1 VGPFLLDVNV
11 LIALSWPEH
20 SLRARAER
28 WFAAR
33 GHLAWATCPLT
44 QAAFVRILSN
54 PAFSP
59 HALTPRDALGL
70 LESNLKHPNHQFWA
84 ASIPLAGAVA
94 KVDAKLEGHRQVTD
108 AYLVGLA
115 AQRKGKFAT
124 LDGGVISLAGE
135 THKGVVEYIR

>member
-1 VGPFLLDVNV
+1 MGPFLLDANV
-11 LIALSWPEH
+11 LVALSWPDH
-20 SLRARAER
+20 SLHGRAGR

-44 QAAFVRILSN
+44 QTAFVRILSN

-59 HALTPRDALGL
+59 QALTPRDALSL

-84 ASIPLAGAVA
+84 AGIPLSGAIE
-94 KVDAKLEGHRQVTD
+94 KVEAKLQGHRQVTD

-124 LDGGVISLAGE
+124 MDGGVISLVGE
-135 THKGVVEYIR
+135 THKTAVEYIR

>member
-20 SLRARAER
+20 SLRARAES

-54 PAFSP
+54 PAFSS
-59 HALTPRDALGL
+59 HALTPRDALSL
-70 LESNLKHPNHQFWA
+70 LESNLKHPNHQFWG
-84 ASIPLAGAVA
+84 ASIPLAGAVG
-94 KVDAKLEGHRQVTD
+94 KVAARLQGHRQITD
-108 AYLVGLA
+108 AYLAGLA

-124 LDGGVISLAGE
+124 LDGAVISWLGE
-135 THKGVVEYIR
+135 ARKDVVEYIR

>member
-1 VGPFLLDVNV
+1 VGPFLLDINV
-11 LIALSWPEH
+11 LIALSWPDH
-20 SLRARAER
+20 SLRTRAER

-44 QAAFVRILSN
+44 QAGFVRILSN

-59 HALTPRDALGL
+59 HALTPRDALSL

-84 ASIPLAGAVA
+84 ASIPLGGAVA
-94 KVDAKLEGHRQVTD
+94 KVNAKLQGHRQITD

-115 AQRKGKFAT
+115 AQRKGKLAT
-124 LDGGVISLAGE
+124 MDGGVMSLVGE
-135 THKGVVEYIR
+135 SYKSAVEYIR